1 MTRTEQ
7 IIARARQSLGDVAK
21 TRWSDEQL
29 LTLLSE
35 GQQDMSIRCLLLKK
49 EVTIDLLEGE
59 DVYTLPSDFIKL
71 EAAWASV
78 DESSRSA
85 LTLVSYKDFYANY
98 RGQAVSGQPTHIIT
112 GLTDRLN
119 VMLYPTPSALTQ
131 QHVFESDDVTGVI
144 AEGENMQFDKPY
156 GLIAN
161 IDFEGT
167 IECNSPYGIITDIV
181 EIVSTLTVVYYYK
194 PDVLTS
200 MQDELTISDTCD
212 QGLRYYVVGMALRD
226 DMDTRNRA
234 AATEE
239 LLLYDNEVRRN
250 AQDRATSF
258 TQNSKD
264 VLQTK
269 FRTGFEI

>member
-7 IIARARQSLGDVAK
+7 IIARVRHSLGDTAK

-49 EVTIDLLEGE
+49 EVSLDLLEGE
-59 DVYTLPSDFIKL
+59 DIYTLPSDFIKL
-71 EAAWASV
+71 EAAWASM
-78 DESSRSA
+78 DDSNRSA

-112 GLTDRLN
+112 GLTDRLQ
-119 VMLYPTPSALTQ
+119 VMLWPIPSALTQ
-131 QHVFESDDVTGVI
+131 KNVFESDELTGII
-144 AEGENMQFDKPY
+144 AEGDNLIFDKPY

-161 IDFEGT
+161 MDLEGD
-167 IECNSPYGIITDIV
+167 IVCNSPYGIITDIV
-181 EIVSTLTVVYYYK
+181 EVVSTLTIVYYYK
-194 PDVLTS
+194 PEPLKS

-212 QGLRYYVVGMALRD
+212 AGLRYYVTGMALRD

-239 LLLYDNEVRRN
+239 LLLYDNEVKRN